1 MMSQPVSVPQPS
13 IYICPMMSYL
23 DKMGVESRTCQFVS
37 IGQPNIFILL
47 AVAACWQYRF
57 SMIKGEVTVPPDVQQ
72 INHNCDRA
80 ERHQV
85 YTPLCFSSQSYP
97 AACTPDGGGAGAS
110 IINFLLLCKLNFLLM
125 SCLVKRLLYFGTK
138 TKLS

>member
-1 MMSQPVSVPQPS
+1 
-13 IYICPMMSYL
+13 MMSYL

-57 SMIKGEVTVPPDVQQ
+57 SMIKGEVTKPPDVQQ

-80 ERHQV
+80 ERRGEESDIRFTH
-85 YTPLCFSSQSYP
+85 LCVSPPSHILH
-97 AACTPDGGGAGAS
+97 TPD
-110 IINFLLLCKLNFLLM
+110 
-125 SCLVKRLLYFGTK
+125 
-138 TKLS
+138 